1 MLNKNETLIVV
12 TADHSHGLTI
22 TGYPDRGN
30 DILGITG
37 YQERYTNT
45 SFTTLMYATGP
56 GHQKVRLDAAKQT
69 NLTEDTYK
77 QHSTVDLEDSNHTGE
92 EVALYANGGPF
103 SSLYNGIHEQNY
115 VAHVS

>member
-37 YQERYTNT
+37 YQERFTNK

-69 NLTEDTYK
+69 NLTEDAYK
-77 QHSTVDLEDSNHTGE
+77 QHSTVDLEGMLLRDFLE
-92 EVALYANGGPF
+92 CF
-103 SSLYNGIHEQNY
+103 SLSL
-115 VAHVS
+115 VLLLLSS